1 MLVAKHK
8 PVEGSE
14 AACSVLL
21 EDYSGHRAVK
31 INRFIIRFNT
41 YYSEIDSDLELFSSE
56 KRNMQEAFKAI
67 TGTFLGV
74 SWLRIHL
81 PMQETLVPS
90 LVQEGST
97 CRRATKPMCH
107 NS

>member
-1 MLVAKHK
+1 MRFFYFTVVTFLVIPFSFPLREVFDISYK

-56 KRNMQEAFKAI
+56 KCNMQEAFKAN
-67 TGTFLGV
+67 TGTFLGA
-74 SWLRIHL
+74 S
-81 PMQETLVPS
+81 
-90 LVQEGST
+90 
-97 CRRATKPMCH
+97 
-107 NS
+107 

>member
-1 MLVAKHK
+1 MLLQNPQLAY
-8 PVEGSE
+8 
-14 AACSVLL
+14 ALL
-21 EDYSGHRAVK
+21 QAQVVMRIVDP
-31 INRFIIRFNT
+31 
-41 YYSEIDSDLELFSSE
+41 EIDSDLELFSSE
-56 KRNMQEAFKAI
+56 KCNMQEAFKAI